1 MAEEENTLTSNEIY
15 FEKVEDEHGLELTLE
30 ENLRNNFVGLLMNR
44 YENAQRA
51 RELDEKRWITA
62 YHNYRGLYPK
72 NVRFRESEKS
82 KVFVKVTKTKVLAAF
97 GQLVDVIFGA
107 NKFPIGISETKV
119 PEGIAEH
126 AHLDTNNPTPSIE
139 TSIEEEPEVTEA
151 AETEDLFDVG
161 YEGDG
166 KALKPGAT
174 YGTGKFEEEHI
185 EKRAEE
191 EGLLREGLSPTPEAV
206 SYTHLTLPT
215 KA

>member
-1 MAEEENTLTSNEIY
+1 MAEENTLTSNEIY

-44 YENAQRA
+44 YENDQRA

-82 KVFVKVTKTKVLAAF
+82 RVFVKVTKTKVLAAF

-107 NKFPIGISETKV
+107 NKFPIGVSETKI
-119 PEGIAEH
+119 PEGVAEH
-126 AHLDTNNPTPSIE
+126 AHLDTNNPTPSLE
-139 TSIEEEPEVTEA
+139 TTSPEEQMEIDIEEGR
-151 AETEDLFDVG
+151 AENPYDVG

-166 KALKPGAT
+166 RVLKPGAT
-174 YGTGKFEEEHI
+174 YGTGKFEEQFLDKE
-185 EKRAEE
+185 AEDKDM
-191 EGLLREGLSPTPEAV
+191 LREGLSPIPEI
-206 SYTHLTLPT
+206 L
-215 KA
+215 